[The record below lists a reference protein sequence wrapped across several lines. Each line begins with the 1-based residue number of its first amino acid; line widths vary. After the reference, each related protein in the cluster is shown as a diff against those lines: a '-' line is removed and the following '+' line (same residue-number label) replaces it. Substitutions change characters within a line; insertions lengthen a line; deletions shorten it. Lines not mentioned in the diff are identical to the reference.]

1 MKTTQG
7 WGWLAVGVL
16 ALGLN
21 GSYHDGG
28 SVRVHRI
35 VREVV
40 AGIQD
45 RSGALVNL
53 VSERVDQF
61 MGKANLAAT
70 RSETASCRLATAM
83 ARVQT
88 KMARTQTGMAHFE
101 AMSARQEAALARV
114 EGQRARI
121 QVQVARVRML
131 PVAFSA
137 VEIPVVSC
145 PRVRVNVP
153 RVNIPRMPMVKIPA
167 PVVHLEM
174 PGSGPV

>member
-1 MKTTQG
+1 MKTAQG

-35 VREVV
+35 VHGVV
-40 AGIQD
+40 ARIQGQSD
-45 RSGALVNL
+45 ALVNL
-53 VSERVDQF
+53 ISERVDQF

-83 ARVQT
+83 AQVQT
-88 KMARTQTGMAHFE
+88 RMARTQTGLAHFE
-101 AMSARQEAALARV
+101 AMSARQEAALARMEV
-114 EGQRARI
+114 NRARI
-121 QVQVARVRML
+121 EADVARVRML

-145 PRVRVNVP
+145 PRVQVNVP
-153 RVNIPRMPMVKIPA
+153 RVNIPRMPLVRIPA
-167 PVVHLEM
+167 PVVHIEM